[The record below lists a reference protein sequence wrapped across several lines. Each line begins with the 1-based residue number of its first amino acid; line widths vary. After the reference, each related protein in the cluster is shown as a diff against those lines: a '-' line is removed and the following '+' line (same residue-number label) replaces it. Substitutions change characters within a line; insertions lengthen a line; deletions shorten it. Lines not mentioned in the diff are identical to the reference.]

1 MATTLD
7 ELRARARSAGIP
19 VGSILRA
26 ERLREEGASLA
37 GLRRAA
43 RRRGELLDPTPIEVS
58 GCVWRVACCPPSTAF
73 ALAADLRELGFR
85 AYAPAG
91 RRIVY
96 RGKCANGKRERRIDA
111 YPVFG
116 NYLFVGEMIETE
128 PLSKFLHRN
137 LSAVLAGP
145 GGPLAVASS
154 AIAAI
159 SAAECEGRWDETKRG
174 ADRCPYHKGDPVR
187 VKVGPFAD
195 FRAIVEAVEHSG
207 RIRIAIDIFGGTT
220 TARVTAAQ
228 VEKAA

>member
-73 ALAADLRELGFR
+73 ALADDLCELGFR

-91 RRIVY
+91 RRIVEHA
-96 RGKCANGKRERRIDA
+96 GGPNGKRERRIDVF
-111 YPVFG
+111 PVFG
-116 NYLFVGEMIETE
+116 NYLFVGETIETGQ
-128 PLSKFLHRN
+128 LSKFMHRS
-137 LSAVLAGP
+137 LSGVLAGTN
-145 GGPLAVASS
+145 GHLSVHQD
-154 AIAAI
+154 AIKAI
-159 SAAECEGRWDETKRG
+159 SDAECAGRWDTTKR
-174 ADRCPYHKGDPVR
+174 RPYHAGDTVR